1 MMNKHTHPHMS
12 CMSTTLASLPGL
24 LGLAKNTMRPGQG
37 DRVAAEFQHLQA
49 LKASTAKQFA
59 SAGADN
65 RARRVSLESVLSGAT
80 PKKRS
85 A

>member
-1 MMNKHTHPHMS
+1 MNKHTHPHMS

-49 LKASTAKQFA
+49 LQASTAKQFA
-59 SAGADN
+59 GDGG
-65 RARRVSLESVLSGAT
+65 RARRVSLESALSGITTKNKGA
-80 PKKRS
+80 K
-85 A
+85 

>member
-49 LKASTAKQFA
+49 LKASTATQFA
-59 SAGADN
+59 ETGN
-65 RARRVSLESVLSGAT
+65 RSRRAALEAALSGST
-80 PKKRS
+80 KQGSK
-85 A
+85 